1 MPPPATRA
9 PAIESLLVPILIS
22 CLPNMGAAISCTITF
37 GSIQNPVSRM
47 FRPYLFG
54 LGISKIN
61 VFAWAISWKV
71 KPTMKMPKLAIAMFL
86 SEIRWEVL

>member
-1 MPPPATRA
+1 
-9 PAIESLLVPILIS
+9 
-22 CLPNMGAAISCTITF
+22 
-37 GSIQNPVSRM
+37 M

-86 SEIRWEVL
+86 SEIRWRGIIGLADLLS

>member
-1 MPPPATRA
+1 
-9 PAIESLLVPILIS
+9 
-22 CLPNMGAAISCTITF
+22 
-37 GSIQNPVSRM
+37 M

-86 SEIRWEVL
+86 LEIRWEVL